1 MVFMPCPFSLN
12 YDMWKEGIEK
22 QETVQQTDYTKVTCN
37 YKLHYT
43 GHFFEI
49 HVVFF
54 NTQRHGWSFSN
65 TGKCT

>member
-1 MVFMPCPFSLN
+1 MC
-12 YDMWKEGIEK
+12 KEGIEK
-22 QETVQQTDYTKVTCN
+22 QETVEQTDYNKVTCN